1 VLALLITG
9 VLIFTWVRTRAD
21 GAHALNA
28 WPPTA
33 VLLAM
38 LMQRRASTLPARPRF
53 DAIMAVTGCLLFL
66 VGLSALAYRD
76 LSRATG
82 FGTELNRAPLV
93 GNRSWMPADQLA
105 ALVAR
110 VDESVPAGRPIF
122 VGLRR
127 NDQVLFNDAMLYFL
141 TARRPGTVYF
151 EFLPGFS
158 NSEGVERT
166 VACQLLASGTALAV
180 LGPNSKGEPWNAS
193 ARTGSSYL
201 DQWLRMHT
209 VDSAEVNGY
218 QLLQLDL
225 PERRPG
231 PASWGACGLAPE

>member
-1 VLALLITG
+1 LLLTG
-9 VLIFTWVRTRAD
+9 VLLFTWVRTRAD

-38 LMQRRASTLPARPRF
+38 LMGRRSSTLPSRPRF
-53 DAIMAVTGCLLFL
+53 DAVTAVAGCLLFL

-76 LSRATG
+76 LGRSMALG
-82 FGTELNRAPLV
+82 SQIDRAPLV
-93 GNRSWMPADQLA
+93 GDRSWMPADQLA

-110 VDESVPAGRPIF
+110 VDQSVPAERPIF

-141 TARRPGTVYF
+141 TGRRPGTVYF

-158 NSEGVERT
+158 NSEGVQRT
-166 VACQLLASGTALAV
+166 VACQLQASGTALAV
-180 LGPNSKGEPWNAS
+180 LGPNSAGEPWNAS

-201 DQWLRMHT
+201 DQWLLQHT
-209 VDSAEVNGY
+209 VQATEVNGY
-218 QLLQLDL
+218 QLIQLDL
-225 PERRPG
+225 PEGRAG
-231 PASWGACGLAPE
+231 PASSGACGLAPE